1 MTTTVVS
8 ASLKGLAVS
17 TGLAV
22 FRRLSGFRLRT
33 AAIGHRRIRA
43 AAEGYL
49 QAGEWTATAVANMA
63 KRTRGQIAAQR
74 RKAAELANRRSKAA

>member
-1 MTTTVVS
+1 MLVTTTVVS

-49 QAGEWTATAVANMA
+49 QAGEWTATA
-63 KRTRGQIAAQR
+63 IAAQR